1 MKMGSDGKR
10 KVDVRVE
17 GRERGGERRFPL
29 KLLILAEL
37 APREEQSASFGTGA
51 GRSRV
56 DKETFG
62 AALQSLVGRVSLNVP
77 NHLGGGPKEWPI
89 TLPIDSIKSFHPDAV
104 VEAVPALR
112 DLLEI
117 RQRLIRLRNREI
129 SYENFRTELGQ
140 LQGGGNLL
148 GRIQSALEAGQAQ
161 SSTQRTAPTPAP
173 VRSSGPSG
181 KKNRPSILSL
191 KWWKRRLRIGLY
203 RNRPPLRPPGSTNSF
218 PRSSHPDAPERR
230 PIPAPSIRS

>member
-1 MKMGSDGKR
+1 MSSSSSGGTTPGRTDKRKERTSFLISRGGSDGDPYENGIGWKA
-10 KVDVRVE
+10 E
-17 GRERGGERRFPL
+17 GRRPGGGPGAGGERRFPL
-29 KLLILAEL
+29 KLLVLAEL
-37 APREEQSASFGTGA
+37 SPREEQSASFGTGA

-62 AALQSLVGRVSLNVP
+62 AALQSLVGRVSINVP
-77 NHLGGGPKEWPI
+77 NRLGGGPKEWPI

-140 LQGGGNLL
+140 LQGEGTSWGESNRRSKHVRPTRPQNGPRPLL
-148 GRIQSALEAGQAQ
+148 LPFAVLPR
-161 SSTQRTAPTPAP
+161 P
-173 VRSSGPSG
+173 VKR
-181 KKNRPSILSL
+181 NRPSILSL
-191 KWWKRRLRIGLY
+191 KWWKRRLRIGL
-203 RNRPPLRPPGSTNSF
+203 
-218 PRSSHPDAPERR
+218 H
-230 PIPAPSIRS
+230 